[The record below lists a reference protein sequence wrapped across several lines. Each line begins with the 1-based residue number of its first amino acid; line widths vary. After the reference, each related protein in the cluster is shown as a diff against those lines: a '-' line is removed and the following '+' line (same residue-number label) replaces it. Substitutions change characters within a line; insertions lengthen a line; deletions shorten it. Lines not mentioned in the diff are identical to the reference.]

1 MPLKKSSKS
10 ENLKKYLT
18 IAVSI
23 LVFVSAI
30 VGANEYLAK
39 ASELELISMRL
50 DQKILND
57 RLYNLQNRV
66 WAIED
71 RYGTDVTKMLENI
84 RTEYRRLLREIE
96 ELKRRL
102 SSMKVN

>member
-1 MPLKKSSKS
+1 MPPKKTSKT
-10 ENLKKYLT
+10 ENLKKYLA

-23 LVFVSAI
+23 LVLISAI

-39 ASELELISMRL
+39 ASELELVSMRL

-71 RYGTDVTKMLENI
+71 RYGKDVSKMPENVRI
-84 RTEYRRLLREIE
+84 EYRRLLREIE
-96 ELKRRL
+96 KIKRQL
-102 SSMKVN
+102 DSMKVN